1 MTAADAPTAAD
12 ITLSAHGLKCVRG
25 GRTLIEDLDLTVEPG
40 RPVHLLGA
48 NGSGKT
54 TLLRTLASLRPP
66 EAGQIHWCGRPLERV
81 RAEFLQTLAYIGHAA
96 GLKQDL
102 SASENLAAHLA
113 LSGRRPVESIP
124 AALAA
129 VGLRR
134 LADRPVRRL
143 SAGQAR
149 RVVLAGLRLTTARLW
164 ILDEPFTALDADGRT
179 LIRDLLIQHC
189 NQGGLAVLTSHQ
201 AIDYGPLP
209 VVEIRLGAAP

>member
-1 MTAADAPTAAD
+1 MIAAEAPTAAD
-12 ITLSAHGLKCVRG
+12 VTLSAHGLKCVRG
-25 GRTLIEDLDLTVEPG
+25 GRTLIEGLELTVEPG
-40 RPVHLLGA
+40 RPVHLLGV

-66 EAGQIHWCGRPLERV
+66 EAGQIRWGGRPVERV
-81 RAEFLQTLAYIGHAA
+81 RPEFLQAMAYVGHAP

-102 SASENLAAHLA
+102 TARENLAAGLA
-113 LSGRRPVESIP
+113 LAGRTPVESIP

-149 RVVLAGLRLTTARLW
+149 RVALAGLRLTTARLW
-164 ILDEPFTALDADGRT
+164 ILDEPFTALDADGRE
-179 LIRDLLIQHC
+179 LIRDLLIQHGDR
-189 NQGGLAVLTSHQ
+189 GGLAVLTSHQ
-201 AIDYGPLP
+201 AIDFGPLP
-209 VVEIRLGAAP
+209 VAEMRLGAA

>member
-1 MTAADAPTAAD
+1 MTAPVITTAGD
-12 ITLSAHGLKCVRG
+12 MSLSAHGLRCVRG
-25 GRTLIEDLDLTVEPG
+25 GHTLARDLDLAVEPG
-40 RPVHLLGA
+40 RPVHLLGV

-81 RAEFLQTLAYIGHAA
+81 RSEFLQAMAYVGHAA

-102 SASENLAAHLA
+102 SARENLAAHLA
-113 LSGRRPVESIP
+113 LAGREPLESIP

-134 LADRPVRRL
+134 LVDRPVRRL

-149 RVVLAGLRLTTARLW
+149 RVALAGLRLSAAHLW
-164 ILDEPFTALDADGRT
+164 ILDEPFTALDADGRE
-179 LIRDLLIQHC
+179 LVRDLLIRHC
-189 NQGGLAVLTSHQ
+189 TAGGLAVLTSHQ
-201 AIDYGPLP
+201 PIDFGPLP
-209 VVEIRLGAAP
+209 VVEIRLGAES

>member
-1 MTAADAPTAAD
+1 MTATGATSAAD
-12 ITLSAHGLKCVRG
+12 VTLSAHGLQCVRG
-25 GRTLIEDLDLTVEPG
+25 GRTLIRGLDLTVEAG
-40 RPVHLLGA
+40 RPVHLLGV

-66 EAGQIHWCGRPLERV
+66 EAGEIHWCGHRLERV
-81 RAEFLQTLAYIGHAA
+81 RSEFLQTMAYVGHAA

-102 SASENLAAHLA
+102 TARENLAAHLA
-113 LSGRRPVESIP
+113 LAGRQPVESIP

-149 RVVLAGLRLTTARLW
+149 RVALAGLRLTAAQLW
-164 ILDEPFTALDADGRT
+164 ILDEPFTALDADGRE
-179 LIRDLLIQHC
+179 LIRDLLIRHC
-189 NQGGLAVLTSHQ
+189 TASGLAILTSHQ
-201 AIDYGPLP
+201 PIDFGPLP
-209 VVEIRLGAAP
+209 VDEIRLGAES